1 MNQKDHLS
9 RELRRWFYLPALF
22 WLIAAVSIG
31 IWIRLEWYAPM
42 QDVFQ
47 TQDLIHAHTH
57 AALLGWV
64 YLVMSGFTLRHFI
77 RPDTSIRVLRPMS
90 AGLQLVNLGM
100 LIAFALQGYAFW
112 SILFSAAHLFLTLWL
127 AVLFVMR
134 PASRSDAS
142 LSRRFA
148 ASAWFWQVISGFGPI
163 ILAATGGMSGS
174 LAEFWLGS
182 YLFLLLNGWIIFM
195 MLSMWIRQTGAD
207 TSAGAG
213 ARTGHHLMHLS
224 LFPGLISMFYGAGLP
239 EWMMGVGFGFN
250 LMHATGILLLLPLLW
265 KARLCANHAAFIR
278 LLLGLATLLL
288 GLKAGLQAA
297 SYYPELLYLTK
308 NHLLRVAFLH
318 LVLLGMLTPLLLYF
332 GYEGMMKSKQIATQV
347 TALALSSG
355 FITTLILFWIPLS
368 GMLRVYLFWP
378 WQLIMAMAG
387 SLLLTAVIRLFI
399 NETRN
404 LDSFKIIKPSIKT
417 SETQ

>member
-1 MNQKDHLS
+1 MDQNEHLS
-9 RELRRWFYLPALF
+9 RELRRCFYLPALF
-22 WLIAAVSIG
+22 WLIAAVSVG

-90 AGLQLVNLGM
+90 AGLQFVNLGM
-100 LIAFALQGYAFW
+100 LVAFALQGYAFW

-207 TSAGAG
+207 DSAGSG

-224 LFPGLISMFYGAGLP
+224 LFPALLSMFYGAGLP
-239 EWMMGVGFGFN
+239 DWMMWAGFGFN
-250 LMHATGILLLLPLLW
+250 LMHSFGILLLLPLLW
-265 KARLCANHAAFIR
+265 KARVGVNHAAAVR
-278 LLLGLATLLL
+278 LLLGLATPLL
-288 GLKAGLQAA
+288 GLKAGLQAV

-318 LVLLGMLTPLLLYF
+318 LVLLGLLTPLLLYF
-332 GYEGMMKSKQIATQV
+332 GYGSMKQSKRIATQV
-347 TALALSSG
+347 IGLALSSG

-368 GMLRVYLFWP
+368 GMFGVYMFWP
-378 WQLIMAMAG
+378 WQLLMALAG
-387 SLLLTAVIRLFI
+387 SLLLTAVFRIFI
-399 NETRN
+399 KEICN
-404 LDSFKIIKPSIKT
+404 LDSFKIVNPATKA
-417 SETQ
+417 SETK

>member
-1 MNQKDHLS
+1 MEQNDTRSL
-9 RELRRWFYLPALF
+9 EIRRWFELPALF
-22 WLIAAVSIG
+22 WLLVAALVG

-42 QDVFQ
+42 QSFFAPR
-47 TQDLIHAHTH
+47 DLIHAHTH

-64 YLVMSGFTLRHFI
+64 YLVMSGFTLRHFV
-77 RPDTSIRVLRPMS
+77 RRETVMRVLRPMS

-100 LIAFALQGYAFW
+100 LVAFALQGYAFW

-148 ASAWFWQVISGFGPI
+148 ASAWFWQVVSGFGPI
-163 ILAATGGMSGS
+163 ILAATGGMSGG

-195 MLSMWIRQTGAD
+195 MLSMWLRLTGAD
-207 TSAGAG
+207 GRAGKK
-213 ARTGHHLMHLS
+213 ARAAHHLMHFS
-224 LFPGLISMFYGAGLP
+224 LFPALLSMFYGAGLP
-239 EWMMGVGFGFN
+239 DWMMWTGFGFN
-250 LMHATGILLLLPLLW
+250 LMHSLGILLLLPLLW
-265 KARLCANHAAFIR
+265 KMRLYANHAAAVR

-288 GLKAGLQAA
+288 GLKAGLQIL

-318 LVLLGMLTPLLLYF
+318 LVLLGLLTPLLLYF
-332 GYEGMMKSKQIATQV
+332 GYGSMRQSSQMATHL
-347 TALALSSG
+347 ASLALGSG
-355 FITTLILFWIPLS
+355 FITTLILFWMPLS
-368 GMLRVYLFWP
+368 GMLGMYL
-378 WQLIMAMAG
+378 
-387 SLLLTAVIRLFI
+387 
-399 NETRN
+399 
-404 LDSFKIIKPSIKT
+404 
-417 SETQ
+417 

>member
-1 MNQKDHLS
+1 MKQNDNVS

-22 WLIAAVSIG
+22 WLIAAASIG

-42 QDVFQ
+42 QDFFR

-77 RPDTSIRVLRPMS
+77 RRETAIRVLRPMS

-100 LIAFALQGYAFW
+100 LVSFALQGYAFW

-127 AVLFVMR
+127 AVLYVMR

-148 ASAWFWQVISGFGPI
+148 ASAWFWQVVSGFGPI
-163 ILAATGGMSGS
+163 ILAATGGMSGA

-182 YLFLLLNGWIIFM
+182 YLFLLLNGWIIFI
-195 MLSMWIRQTGAD
+195 MLSMWIHQTGAD
-207 TSAGAG
+207 TAAGSSAW
-213 ARTGHHLMHLS
+213 TGHHLMHLS
-224 LFPGLISMFYGAGLP
+224 LFPALLSMFYGAGLP
-239 EWMMGVGFGFN
+239 DWTMWAGWAGFGFN
-250 LMHATGILLLLPLLW
+250 LMHSFGIMLLLPLLW
-265 KARLCANHAAFIR
+265 KARAYVSHAAAVR

-288 GLKAGLQAA
+288 GLKAGLQAL

-318 LVLLGMLTPLLLYF
+318 LVLLGLLTPLLLYF
-332 GYEGMMKSKQIATQV
+332 GYERMNQSKKIATQV
-347 TALALSSG
+347 TGLALSSG

-368 GMLRVYLFWP
+368 GMLGVYLFWP
-378 WQLIMAMAG
+378 WQLLMALAG
-387 SLLLTAVIRLFI
+387 ALLAAAALRLFTEEI
-399 NETRN
+399 FS
-404 LDSFKIIKPSIKT
+404 LD
-417 SETQ
+417 